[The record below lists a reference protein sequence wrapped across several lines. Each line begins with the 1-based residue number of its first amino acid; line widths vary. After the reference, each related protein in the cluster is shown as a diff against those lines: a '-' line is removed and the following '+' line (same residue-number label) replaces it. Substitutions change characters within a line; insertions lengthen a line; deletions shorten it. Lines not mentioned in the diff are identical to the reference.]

1 MTTDPLRIALSTS
14 SVYPLGTAAGFELAK
29 RVGYDGVAAM
39 VGRDDVS
46 ADINSVRALM
56 EAHEIPIFSVHA
68 PCLLVTQ
75 RVWGT
80 EHWGKLHKAAEMAM
94 TVGADTVVVHPPFRW
109 QREYARGFVKGI
121 AKLEDEYPITFAV
134 ENMYPWRTGNRV
146 FQAYAPGWDPT
157 DFNYKNIT
165 IDFSHASVA
174 KVNSIDLLKVL
185 GDRVAHIHLADGT
198 GSALDEHLVPGRGDQ
213 DCATLLNYL
222 ANNGFKGHIAVEIS
236 TRKAPN
242 NAAREAVLR
251 EALEFARKHARAA
264 VAPVEPE
271 SVDSSG
277 A

>member
-1 MTTDPLRIALSTS
+1 MANEPLRIALSTA
-14 SVYPLGTAAGFELAK
+14 SVYPLGTAVGFELAK
-29 RVGYDGVAAM
+29 RIGYDGVEVM
-39 VGRDDVS
+39 VGIDDVS
-46 ADINSVRALM
+46 SDITSVKALM

-121 AKLEDEYPITFAV
+121 AKLENEYPITFAV

-157 DFNYKNIT
+157 DFSYKNVT
-165 IDFSHASVA
+165 VDFSHASVS
-174 KVNSIDLLKVL
+174 KISSLDLLKGL

-198 GSALDEHLVPGRGDQ
+198 GAAIDEHLVPGRGDQ
-213 DCATLLNYL
+213 DCATLLRYL
-222 ANNGFKGHIAVEIS
+222 ADNDFSGHIAVEIS
-236 TRKAPN
+236 TRKAADA
-242 NAAREAVLR
+242 AAREADLR
-251 EALEFARKHARAA
+251 EALEFARTHAVKSKTDTA
-264 VAPVEPE
+264 
-271 SVDSSG
+271 DSAST
-277 A
+277 

>member
-1 MTTDPLRIALSTS
+1 MLVGDPT
-14 SVYPLGTAAGFELAK
+14 
-29 RVGYDGVAAM
+29 RVG
-39 VGRDDVS
+39 
-46 ADINSVRALM
+46 NRALGQV
-56 EAHEIPIFSVHA
+56 AQGRRDGDDGRGRHS
-68 PCLLVTQ
+68 C
-75 RVWGT
+75 
-80 EHWGKLHKAAEMAM
+80 
-94 TVGADTVVVHPPFRW
+94 GASAIQV
-109 QREYARGFVKGI
+109 
-121 AKLEDEYPITFAV
+121 
-134 ENMYPWRTGNRV
+134 
-146 FQAYAPGWDPT
+146 

-242 NAAREAVLR
+242 DAAREADLR